1 MAEPALTTGIKE
13 IDNLVGG
20 VLPGD
25 NIVWEVDSG
34 APVDQFISGFLAA
47 DGAPGSTITYV
58 SFNRSPQTITRAY
71 GEDVAPGGIAADRLL
86 LLGQREQ
93 RQGVPRLLRG
103 APQRRRVP
111 KRDESRLGTQFRV
124 GDPASAEERP
134 GSQNAKERVLGTLR
148 SSVIHVANPSDPAQL
163 QNALTAA
170 TTGAGAGTR
179 YVFDSLTGMLDL
191 WADEDVVLRFFGHI
205 CPLLFDLS
213 TVAYWFLETE
223 AHSQRFLAKVR
234 HITQVVLEI
243 GISRGIRTLTLRKA
257 ANRRSTAIGVPQWFR
272 VVEGK
277 LAIAAESREDREL
290 SLLTRMGEALG
301 TALVPN
307 SFFEETMNVLA
318 SELGM
323 IRGTVVLLDRVTSKL
338 RIVAAHG
345 LSSAERARGEYDVGE
360 GITGHVVKTGQPE
373 VVPDIR
379 KDARFLNRTTARQV
393 DSAWPI
399 AFICV
404 PLKVDNETVGALS
417 VDRPFAVE
425 STLDK
430 DLRLLSIVASLTSQV
445 LKINRLL
452 QVDKEEILVR
462 DERML
467 RELRSRYRLEN
478 LIGQSKAIQQVL
490 VTAATAAMSNA
501 PILISGETGTGKELV
516 ANVIHYNSRRS
527 KGPLVKVNCG
537 ALPETLLESELFGHV
552 KGRLH
557 RGRPES
563 QGPVRAGR
571 PGHALSRR
579 SLRNEPA
586 AASEALA
593 GAAGR
598 RVRAG
603 RRHADDPRG
612 RADRGGDEHESERG
626 GAAGPVPRGP
636 LLPAQRRADP
646 SAAAARAPRGHSD
659 ARGPLPGEVQPRER
673 QVRDEDL
680 AGGPGSSAG
689 LLLARQRA
697 RAGELR
703 RARRRD
709 EPRQH
714 ALDEPAADRDSRQR
728 AHPGP
733 GPKRSATNGME
744 GELEA
749 ILERHYKTAE
759 DSAGA
764 REQLHD
770 LIERL
775 IIARALAEGMSQR
788 TLAAKLSISR
798 TTFRK
803 RLQEYGLGE

>member
-1 MAEPALTTGIKE
+1 MLTTGIDE
-13 IDNLVGG
+13 IDRLIGG

-25 NIVWEVDSG
+25 NLVWEVDSG

-47 DGAPGSTITYV
+47 SEVQRATVTYV
-58 SFNRSPQTITRAY
+58 SFNRSPQTISRAY
-71 GEDVAPGGIAADRLL
+71 GE
-86 LLGQREQ
+86 QMS
-93 RQGVPRLLRG
+93 QGAFHLIDCFSSGKGNNDKVFLDFYQSG
-103 APQRRRVP
+103 
-111 KRDESRLGTQFRV
+111 DERM
-124 GDPASAEERP
+124 
-134 GSQNAKERVLGTLR
+134 R
-148 SSVIHVANPSDPAQL
+148 SSVVHVGNPSDPAEL
-163 QNALTAA
+163 EKALTGVEAA
-170 TTGAGAGTR
+170 RDAGTR

-191 WADEDVVLRFFGHI
+191 WNDEDIVLRFFGHI
-205 CPLLFDLS
+205 CPRLFDLS
-213 TVAYWFLETE
+213 TIAYWLLETE

-323 IRGTVVLLDRVTSKL
+323 IRGTVVLLDRTTGKL

-345 LSSAERARGEYDVGE
+345 LSSAERARGEYDIGE
-360 GITGHVVKTGQPE
+360 GITGRVVKTGLPE
-373 VVPDIR
+373 AVPDIS
-379 KDARFLNRTTARQV
+379 KDARFLNRTTARQA

-430 DLRLLSIVASLTSQV
+430 DLRLLSIVASLASQV

-452 QVDKEEILVR
+452 QVEKEEILVR
-462 DERML
+462 DEQMI

-490 VTAATAAMSNA
+490 ATAATAARSNA

-516 ANVIHYNSRRS
+516 ANVIHYNSPRS

-552 KGRLH
+552 KGAFTGAVQNRKGRFELADQGTLFLDEVSEMSPRLQVKLL
-557 RGRPES
+557 RVLQENEFEPVGGMRTVRVDVRVVAATNTNLKEAIS
-563 QGPVRAGR
+563 QGRFRQDLYYRLNVVPIHLPPLRERREDIPMLVDHFLEKYNRENGKTVTKISREVLDHLLAYFWPGNVRELENCIEHAVVMS
-571 PGHALSRR
+571 PGNTLSA
-579 SLRNEPA
+579 SLLPA
-586 AASEALA
+586 EVLA
-593 GAAGR
+593 GAPEGARPRMDNGGYGNEVAGR
-598 RVRAG
+598 SFHPPSV
-603 RRHADDPRG
+603 
-612 RADRGGDEHESERG
+612 ER
-626 GAAGPVPRGP
+626 
-636 LLPAQRRADP
+636 
-646 SAAAARAPRGHSD
+646 
-659 ARGPLPGEVQPRER
+659 
-673 QVRDEDL
+673 
-680 AGGPGSSAG
+680 
-689 LLLARQRA
+689 
-697 RAGELR
+697 EL
-703 RARRRD
+703 
-709 EPRQH
+709 QT
-714 ALDEPAADRDSRQR
+714 L
-728 AHPGP
+728 
-733 GPKRSATNGME
+733 
-744 GELEA
+744 
-749 ILERHYKTAE
+749 LERYYKTAN

-764 REQLHD
+764 REELHGW
-770 LIERL
+770 IER
-775 IIARALAEGMSQR
+775 IILSRAIAEGMSQR
-788 TLAAKLSISR
+788 ALAAKLGISR
-798 TTFRK
+798 TTLRK
-803 RLQEYGLGE
+803 RLQDYGLDS